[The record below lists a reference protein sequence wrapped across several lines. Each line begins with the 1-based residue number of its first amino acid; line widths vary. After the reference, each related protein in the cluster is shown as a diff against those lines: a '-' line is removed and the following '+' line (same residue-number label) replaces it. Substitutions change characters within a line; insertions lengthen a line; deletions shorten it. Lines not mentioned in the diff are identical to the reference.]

1 MHAVRNINLCTKDC
15 LCLYVCP
22 TGATNTETGQID
34 ANKCLEGCR
43 LCVDACPSNAIS
55 MIPDAFPEQQFK
67 TDDTKKIM
75 GQLSKNKTVQENLAK
90 QLALHTDSPI
100 TNQLMRAIEMSNRV
114 IAEDILRESGFMLP
128 QSSDVLK
135 FLKDLLIK
143 NLYTDLPKD
152 AINQL
157 IQIIES
163 EKVT

>member
-34 ANKCLEGCR
+34 PNKCLEGCR

-55 MIPDAFPEQQFK
+55 MVPDAYPEQQHK
-67 TDDTKKIM
+67 TDDMKKIM

-90 QLALHTDSPI
+90 QLALNSDSPI
-100 TNQLMRAIEMSNRV
+100 TNQLMRAIEISNRV

-128 QSSDVLK
+128 QSGDVLK
-135 FLKDLLIK
+135 FLHDILQNNI
-143 NLYTDLPKD
+143 YTDLPKD
-152 AINQL
+152 TINQL
-157 IQIIES
+157 IQVIER
-163 EKVT
+163 EPVT